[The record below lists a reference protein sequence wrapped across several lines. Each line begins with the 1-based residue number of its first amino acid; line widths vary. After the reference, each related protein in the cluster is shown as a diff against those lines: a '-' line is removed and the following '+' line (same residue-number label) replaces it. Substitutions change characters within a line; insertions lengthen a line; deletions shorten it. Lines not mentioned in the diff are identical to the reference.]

1 MSDALA
7 GHTVVVTRPA
17 RQSAG
22 IASALRA
29 LGAQVV
35 EFPAIRI
42 EPIEMDV
49 ASIVPDDFDWLIY
62 TSANAVAFAAT
73 RIAAPAQ
80 ARVAAIGP
88 ATAQALRRAGI
99 RVAAQPER
107 GADSETLLALP
118 AFATPQGLRVLILR
132 GTEGRDYLRR
142 ELERR
147 GAAVQVRDLYRRVPV
162 TPTPTAIYELAAVLA
177 TGTAVI
183 AVTSVDVLRALVR
196 IVPTELEATLRAT
209 ALVVPGPR
217 VAAAARELGWDGEL
231 IEAASAEDSAMT
243 SALVERARVARTGKG
258 RVIRSGL
265 APSSS
270 PRRCPQISKAS
281 PSKALRAEPAGAATR
296 RPWRSLPLR
305 SCLPRPR
312 TGASTAPVTGSTA

>member
-1 MSDALA
+1 VSDALA

-22 IASALRA
+22 IASALQA
-29 LGAQVV
+29 LGARVV

-42 EPIEMDV
+42 EPIETDV
-49 ASIVPDDFDWLIY
+49 ASIVPDDF
-62 TSANAVAFAAT
+62 ANAVAFAAT
-73 RIAAPAQ
+73 RMAAPAQ

-88 ATAQALRRAGI
+88 ATAQALRRAGV

-107 GADSETLLALP
+107 SADSETLLALP

-132 GTEGRDYLRR
+132 GAEGRDYLRG

-162 TPTPTAIYELAAVLA
+162 TPTPTAIYELAAALA
-177 TGTAVI
+177 TGNAVI

-196 IVPTELEATLRAT
+196 IVPTALEATLRAT

-231 IEAASAEDSAMT
+231 IEAASAQDSTMT
-243 SALVERARVARTGKG
+243 NALIERARVAGPAKG
-258 RVIRSGL
+258 
-265 APSSS
+265 A
-270 PRRCPQISKAS
+270 
-281 PSKALRAEPAGAATR
+281 
-296 RPWRSLPLR
+296 
-305 SCLPRPR
+305 
-312 TGASTAPVTGSTA
+312 

>member
-1 MSDALA
+1 MNDALA

-17 RQSAG
+17 RQSTG

-29 LGAQVV
+29 LGGQVV

-49 ASIVPDDFDWLIY
+49 ASIVTDDFDWLIY

-107 GADSETLLALP
+107 GADSENLLALP
-118 AFATPQGLRVLILR
+118 AFATPRGLRVLILR

-147 GAAVQVRDLYRRVPV
+147 GAAVQVVDLYRRVPV
-162 TPTPTAIYELAAVLA
+162 TPTPTAIRELATALA

-183 AVTSVDVLRALVR
+183 AVTSIDVLRALVR

-243 SALVERARVARTGKG
+243 SALVERARVARPAKG
-258 RVIRSGL
+258 
-265 APSSS
+265 A
-270 PRRCPQISKAS
+270 
-281 PSKALRAEPAGAATR
+281 
-296 RPWRSLPLR
+296 
-305 SCLPRPR
+305 
-312 TGASTAPVTGSTA
+312 

>member
-1 MSDALA
+1 MNDALA

-17 RQSAG
+17 RQSTG

-29 LGAQVV
+29 LGGQVV

-118 AFATPQGLRVLILR
+118 AFATPRGLRVLILR

-147 GAAVQVRDLYRRVPV
+147 GATVQVVDLYRRVPV
-162 TPTPTAIYELAAVLA
+162 TPTPTAIRELATALA

-183 AVTSVDVLRALVR
+183 TVTSVDVLRALVR

-243 SALVERARVARTGKG
+243 SALVERARVARPAKG
-258 RVIRSGL
+258 
-265 APSSS
+265 A
-270 PRRCPQISKAS
+270 
-281 PSKALRAEPAGAATR
+281 
-296 RPWRSLPLR
+296 
-305 SCLPRPR
+305 
-312 TGASTAPVTGSTA
+312 

>member
-147 GAAVQVRDLYRRVPV
+147 GAAVQVSGPLPARAGDANPD
-162 TPTPTAIYELAAVLA
+162 
-177 TGTAVI
+177 GH
-183 AVTSVDVLRALVR
+183 LRAR
-196 IVPTELEATLRAT
+196 RGARDRHRGDRRHERRRA
-209 ALVVPGPR
+209 
-217 VAAAARELGWDGEL
+217 
-231 IEAASAEDSAMT
+231 
-243 SALVERARVARTGKG
+243 
-258 RVIRSGL
+258 
-265 APSSS
+265 
-270 PRRCPQISKAS
+270 
-281 PSKALRAEPAGAATR
+281 AG
-296 RPWRSLPLR
+296 
-305 SCLPRPR
+305 
-312 TGASTAPVTGSTA
+312 TGADRAD